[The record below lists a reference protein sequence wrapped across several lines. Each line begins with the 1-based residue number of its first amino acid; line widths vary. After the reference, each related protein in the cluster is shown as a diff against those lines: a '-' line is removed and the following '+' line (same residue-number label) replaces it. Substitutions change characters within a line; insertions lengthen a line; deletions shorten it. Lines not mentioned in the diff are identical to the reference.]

1 MFYLYSNYTNMDKY
15 EFEMIQDAMN
25 AIKCNEAEDYIIN
38 FQGHFARSDAPE
50 VMNIGKSITYTGHSG
65 ASFALTLRSCQY
77 YLIHPEEWRQICRV
91 NQGSP

>member
-1 MFYLYSNYTNMDKY
+1 MFYLYSSYTNMDKY

-38 FQGHFARSDAPE
+38 FQGHFLISESPE
-50 VMNIGKSITYTGHSG
+50 MKKIINAITYTGHSG

-77 YLIHPEEWRQICRV
+77 YLSHPEEWTQICAQQLE
-91 NQGSP
+91 N